1 MVRTLAIILLN
12 AGISGALTIMSYGGS
27 VTWGSQ
33 LQTDDLAW
41 PVLLGQ
47 KYESAGHKHVRI
59 YNYAM
64 RAKGSFEPGLCL
76 LDILRDAPPDTFN
89 TGHRLVNNQ
98 SLAGPP
104 DVIVL
109 EYSINGIGAIEL
121 LIMKLRL
128 LYPQAQLVFL
138 SLFSLQA
145 EIRVCTETEGFM
157 ARKGPKVKNETAGPF
172 CWHKRKGLFK
182 AGVEE
187 SWRNRVQTVTYPY
200 KTNPMDHVAD
210 FAGDWHH
217 INAKGHAIAASLLY
231 DALSTQDKHVLHRH
245 ISSSLSANWG
255 KRLADAGYPYTPDN
269 PERGI
274 LEGCWRYNGAN
285 PAPGWVCDKADPERG
300 VRLMAGSG
308 NCGHISFATAGL
320 SKSKAIAISRFNT
333 TLPAT
338 FNGASMY
345 LEYKTAADK
354 PDYGF
359 VRIATNA
366 MSIEIDTKAMPGYKH
381 HAFQKKYIGTLNC
394 SSVHH
399 VNCTVAISAH
409 GRTVVRLAGFYLNPY
424 HRLFPFL

>member
-1 MVRTLAIILLN
+1 M
-12 AGISGALTIMSYGGS
+12 
-27 VTWGSQ
+27 TWGSQ

-76 LDILRDAPPDTFN
+76 LGILRDAPPDTFN

-98 SLAGPP
+98 PLAGPP

-138 SLFSLQA
+138 SLFSLQN
-145 EIRVCTETEGFM
+145 EIRVCTETEIFM
-157 ARKGPKVKNETAGPF
+157 QRKGPKVKNETAGPF
-172 CWHKRKGLFK
+172 CWHKRNHRLFNT
-182 AGVEE
+182 GVEE
-187 SWRNRVQTVTYPY
+187 SWRNRVQAVIYPY
-200 KTNPMDHVAD
+200 KTNPMDHVAE

-231 DALSTQDKHVLHRH
+231 DALSTEDKHVQHRQ

-274 LEGCWRYNGAN
+274 LEGCWRYTCAN
-285 PAPGWVCDKADPERG
+285 PVPGWVCDKAD
-300 VRLMAGSG
+300 GS
-308 NCGHISFATAGL
+308 ISFATVGL

-338 FNGASMY
+338 FNGASMH
-345 LEYKTAADK
+345 LQYKTAADK

-366 MSIEIDTKAMPGYKH
+366 MSIEIDTKAMPEYEH
-381 HAFQKKYIGTLNC
+381 HAFRKKKFGTLNC

-399 VNCTVAISAH
+399 VNSTVAISAH

-424 HRLFPFL
+424 PRLFPELN